1 MSVLANFFRRRD
13 EPTDGSAET
22 CIAVE

>member
-1 MSVLANFFRRRD
+1 MSVLADFFRRRD

-22 CIAVE
+22 GIAVE